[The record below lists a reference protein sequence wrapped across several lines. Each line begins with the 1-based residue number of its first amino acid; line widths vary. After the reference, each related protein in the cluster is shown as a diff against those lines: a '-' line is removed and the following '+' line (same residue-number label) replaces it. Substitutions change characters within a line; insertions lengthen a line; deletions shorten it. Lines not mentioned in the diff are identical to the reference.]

1 MSFISVDDQECG
13 HLNIGSECI
22 NLTMYTYI
30 TAVRISPVMRERD
43 GEQRVREKDANT
55 LFLLAFFSLL

>member
-13 HLNIGSECI
+13 HLTIGSEGI

-43 GEQRVREKDANT
+43 GEQRVREKNANT